1 MLFTDIWSHKIPWDL
16 DRSTCKQNFN
26 RIKLKLKFIYGL
38 THIYTIKYI
47 FLQILWWCSTTCFK
61 MDSSNPFDDSI
72 FPEFSINNLNASN
85 ATSVITSSKSLCAN
99 DNRNH
104 SIQVMLGLQQS
115 DMIFSISP
123 SDQHQMDE
131 HHLSHQSHHSA
142 EDINHI
148 FDSTSPSMV
157 STVITTQTIKARPI
171 SPCTTTSQVS
181 PSNLA
186 QHMPKVTTPLNIES
200 VTTTT
205 SEEKIKEEVDT
216 TCNVQTSGMT

>member
-1 MLFTDIWSHKIPWDL
+1 MV
-16 DRSTCKQNFN
+16 RST
-26 RIKLKLKFIYGL
+26 RY
-38 THIYTIKYI
+38 
-47 FLQILWWCSTTCFK
+47 SE

-85 ATSVITSSKSLCAN
+85 ATSVITSSKSLCA

-131 HHLSHQSHHSA
+131 HHLTHHHT
-142 EDINHI
+142 EDINNI
-148 FDSTSPSMV
+148 FNSTSPSMV
-157 STVITTQTIKARPI
+157 NTVITTQTIKARPI
-171 SPCTTTSQVS
+171 SPCTTTSQAS
-181 PSNLA
+181 PPGLA
-186 QHMPKVTTPLNIES
+186 QHMPKVSTPSNMES

-205 SEEKIKEEVDT
+205 SEEKIKQEVDT
-216 TCNVQTSGMT
+216 TCNVQTSGKITVLTFCGCTGYKICYTTLTARKTLCKGMFHVIFIFNNLFEAL

>member
-1 MLFTDIWSHKIPWDL
+1 MVL
-16 DRSTCKQNFN
+16 
-26 RIKLKLKFIYGL
+26 
-38 THIYTIKYI
+38 
-47 FLQILWWCSTTCFK
+47 STTCFK

-131 HHLSHQSHHSA
+131 HHLTHHNT
-142 EDINHI
+142 EDINNI
-148 FDSTSPSMV
+148 FHSTSPSMV
-157 STVITTQTIKARPI
+157 SSVITTQTMKARPI
-171 SPCTTTSQVS
+171 SPCTTTSQASS
-181 PSNLA
+181 PSLA
-186 QHMPKVTTPLNIES
+186 QHMPKVTTPSNMES
-200 VTTTT
+200 VTTSTN
-205 SEEKIKEEVDT
+205 EEKIKQEVDT
-216 TCNVQTSGMT
+216 TCNVQTSGIT